1 MQKSENEEECLKQ
14 LNVLMEQTYEDL
26 KMQNEN
32 VVLQEL
38 AKTTATTKEIVI
50 SIATGV
56 GVSIGL
62 GVISLGTMA
71 LAHFN

>member
-1 MQKSENEEECLKQ
+1 
-14 LNVLMEQTYEDL
+14 MEQTYEDL

-56 GVSIGL
+56 GFSVGL

-71 LAHFN
+71 LAHFNWENKTFDVKCNANR